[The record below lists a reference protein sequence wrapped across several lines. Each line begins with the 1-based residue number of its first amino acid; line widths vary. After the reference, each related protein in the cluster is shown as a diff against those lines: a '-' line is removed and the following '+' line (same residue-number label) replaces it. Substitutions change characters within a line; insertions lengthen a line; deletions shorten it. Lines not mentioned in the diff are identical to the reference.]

1 VIDLATNAVD
11 GTIATPALPVGI
23 AIHPG
28 GTKAY
33 VACLK
38 GREVAVIGTVSRS
51 LLRTIRV
58 GRKPIGVAFDAAGA
72 RAYVTNSG
80 DDTVTVL
87 DAAADTAIAK
97 RPVGD
102 FPIGVAVAGDG
113 TVWVAGS
120 GDDSLDVLG
129 EGGSGVDIAVPDTPV
144 AIGDFIGTPPD
155 DCPAAP
161 LPCDDANPFTGDAC
175 RPDAGCVRDE
185 ITGFAAV
192 RVGTDTLAAIVEG
205 GDPADPLI
213 AQLRDRLGALQSAV
227 EAAGTGSDRGAL
239 KVVRKSLQPIL
250 KELEAARRKGTL
262 GQDGARLLDVAR
274 ETKRQIRSLA
284 KGGRT

>member
-1 VIDLATNAVD
+1 MAILETHDI
-11 GTIATPALPVGI
+11 GKRYGRRRWALR
-23 AIHPG
+23 H
-28 GTKAY
+28 
-33 VACLK
+33 
-38 GREVAVIGTVSRS
+38 
-51 LLRTIRV
+51 
-58 GRKPIGVAFDAAGA
+58 
-72 RAYVTNSG
+72 
-80 DDTVTVL
+80 
-87 DAAADTAIAK
+87 
-97 RPVGD
+97 
-102 FPIGVAVAGDG
+102 
-113 TVWVAGS
+113 
-120 GDDSLDVLG
+120 
-129 EGGSGVDIAVPDTPV
+129 VDIAVPDTPV